1 MRKIRMKNFRFT
13 PWFVVLA
20 FAASLASCSEDGG
33 GGDGGPATL
42 ETGLFGTIEGA
53 SGALSGVT
61 VEVNGVSAT
70 TDSSGEYVI
79 QTDTGPAVVRFKAD
93 GYLPTVRKVT
103 IADGSPTAAHLTL
116 QPRATATPVNADDG
130 GMVSGARSA
139 SVTIEPGALSG
150 PGGTSVTGMVDVY
163 LTPVDPSDS
172 DEVQALT
179 GSFEGQSNAGTSLLE
194 SFGMVDV
201 TIMQGDDELQVAPG
215 ETLEIRIP
223 APAGA
228 VPSELPATMPLWSLD
243 EDSGQWVEEG
253 TATLDEVTNTYVG
266 QISHM
271 SAWNADKE
279 AEATCITGLAVDSN
293 GDPIAGA
300 EVDAKGLDYFGS
312 STGSTGADGR
322 FYIPVRKSSEV
333 SVAVSHDNE
342 GGQIRN
348 VTSGGEDTTVPPTA
362 GDPRCTDVG
371 TFTIQR
377 GVVLLADGTVVTC
390 DNARAAGVF
399 SGTCA
404 EGFGDIFLCW
414 NPQGSCTVGTT
425 GVVYENG
432 ARVDTNISG
441 NSQFISSSGEV
452 CGTSM
457 LDLGSTED
465 EIVVNFTN
473 QSDETYTLV
482 TGASSDITIICPNEE
497 TVTLTAEEQQV
508 LEACTNSAGD
518 GESVC
523 EVDIGP
529 IDGTC
534 VSDADCLSLPGL
546 EVACCDIGIGTMS
559 CLPRSVCDSL

>member
-1 MRKIRMKNFRFT
+1 MKNVRFT

-20 FAASLASCSEDGG
+20 LGLSLASCSEDGG
-33 GGDGGPATL
+33 QGTGGQATL

-70 TDSSGEYVI
+70 TDSDGEYVI
-79 QTDTGPAVVRFKAD
+79 QTGSGPAVVNFEAD

-116 QPRATATPVNADDG
+116 LPRAAATPVDADVG
-130 GMVSGARSA
+130 GMVSGDRSA
-139 SVTIEPGALSG
+139 SVMIQPGALSG

-163 LTPVDPSDS
+163 LTPVDPSDD

-179 GSFEGQSNAGTSLLE
+179 GSFEGQSTEGTSLLE

-228 VPSELPATMPLWSLD
+228 NPSELPATMPLWSLD

-253 TATLDEVTNTYVG
+253 TATLDVATNTYVG
-266 QISHM
+266 EISHM
-271 SAWNADKE
+271 SAWNADKV
-279 AEATCITGLAVDSN
+279 AESTCITGLAVDNDGVS
-293 GDPIAGA
+293 IAGA
-300 EVDAKGLDYFGS
+300 EIDAKGIDYYGS
-312 STGSTGADGR
+312 STGTTGADGR
-322 FYIPVRKSSEV
+322 FYIPVRKNSEV
-333 SVAVSHDNE
+333 SVAVSHDKD

-348 VTSGGEDTTVPPTA
+348 ATSGGEDTTVPPTA
-362 GDPRCTDVG
+362 GDSRCTDVG

-377 GVVLLADGTVVTC
+377 GVVILADGSSVAC
-390 DNARAAGVF
+390 DNARAAAVF

-404 EGFGDIFLCW
+404 EGLGDIFACW
-414 NPQGSCTVGTT
+414 NPEGSCTLNENGIR
-425 GVVYENG
+425 YENG
-432 ARVDTNISG
+432 ARIDTNINGS
-441 NSQFISSSGEV
+441 SQFISSSGEV

-457 LDLGSTED
+457 LDFGSTED
-465 EIVVNFTN
+465 EIVVTFTN
-473 QSDETYTLV
+473 QNNETYTLV
-482 TGASSDITIICPNEE
+482 TGTSSDITIICPNDER
-497 TVTLTAEEQQV
+497 VTLTAEEQQV
-508 LEACTNSAGD
+508 LEACTDSSD
-518 GESVC
+518 EGESVC

-534 VSDADCLSLPGL
+534 ASDADCTSLPGL
-546 EVACCDIGIGTMS
+546 ELACCDVGIGTMM
-559 CLPRSVCDSL
+559 CLPRSVCDSI

>member
-1 MRKIRMKNFRFT
+1 MKNFRFNQ
-13 PWFVVLA
+13 WFVILA
-20 FAASLASCSEDGG
+20 FAACLASCSEDSEN
-33 GGDGGPATL
+33 GDGGQATL

-53 SGALSGVT
+53 SGALSSVT
-61 VEVNGVSAT
+61 VEVNGVSAM

-79 QTDTGPAVVRFKAD
+79 QTGSGPAVVSFKAD
-93 GYLPTVRKVT
+93 GYLPTVRRVT
-103 IADGSPTAAHLTL
+103 IADGSPTAAHVTL
-116 QPRATATPVNADDG
+116 QRRATATPVDADSG

-139 SVTIEPGALSG
+139 SVMIEPGELSG

-179 GSFEGQSNAGTSLLE
+179 GSFEGQSTAGTSLLE

-243 EDSGQWVEEG
+243 EDSGRWVEEG
-253 TATLDEVTNTYVG
+253 TATLDEATNTYVG
-266 QISHM
+266 EISHM

-300 EVDAKGLDYFGS
+300 EIDTKGLDYFGS
-312 STGSTGADGR
+312 STGSTVADGR
-322 FYIPVRKSSEV
+322 FYIPVRKNSEV

-362 GDPRCTDVG
+362 GDPSCMDVG

-377 GVVLLADGTVVTC
+377 GVVVLADGSVVTC
-390 DNARAAGVF
+390 DNAQAAAVF
-399 SGTCA
+399 AGTCA
-404 EGFGDIFLCW
+404 EGFGGIFLCW
-414 NPQGSCTVGTT
+414 DPQGSCTVGAT
-425 GVVYENG
+425 GVSYENG
-432 ARVDTNISG
+432 ARLDTNISG
-441 NSQFISSSGEV
+441 NSTFISPSGEV
-452 CGTSM
+452 CGTSTF
-457 LDLGSTED
+457 DFGSTED
-465 EIVVNFTN
+465 EIVLNFTN
-473 QSDETYTLV
+473 QSNETYTLV

-518 GESVC
+518 GGSVC

-534 VSDADCLSLPGL
+534 VSDEDCASLPGL
-546 EVACCDIGIGTMS
+546 ELACCDIGIGTMS

>member
-1 MRKIRMKNFRFT
+1 MRKMRMKNFRFSQ
-13 PWFVVLA
+13 WFVILA
-20 FAASLASCSEDGG
+20 FAASLAGCSEDGEEG
-33 GGDGGPATL
+33 GSPQATL

-79 QTDTGPAVVRFKAD
+79 QTGTGPAVVSFKAD

-116 QPRATATPVNADDG
+116 QPRATATPVDADAG
-130 GMVSGARSA
+130 GMVSGARSS
-139 SVTIEPGALSG
+139 SVMIEPGALSG

-179 GSFEGQSNAGTSLLE
+179 GSFEGQSTAGTSLLE

-201 TIMQGDDELQVAPG
+201 TITQGDDELQVAPG

-266 QISHM
+266 EISHM
-271 SAWNADKE
+271 SAWNADKQT
-279 AEATCITGLAVDSN
+279 EATCITGLAVDSN

-300 EVDAKGLDYFGS
+300 EIDAKGLDYFGS
-312 STGSTGADGR
+312 SSGSTGADGR

-362 GDPRCTDVG
+362 GDSRCTDVG

-377 GVVLLADGTVVTC
+377 GVVLLADGSVVTC
-390 DNARAAGVF
+390 DNAQAAGVF
-399 SGTCA
+399 AGTCA

-425 GVVYENG
+425 GVMYQNG

-452 CGTSM
+452 CGTST
-457 LDLGSTED
+457 LDFGSTED

-473 QSDETYTLV
+473 QDNETYTLT
-482 TGASSDITIICPNEE
+482 TGASSDITIICPNDE
-497 TVTLTAEEQQV
+497 TFTLTAEEQQV
-508 LEACTNSAGD
+508 LEACTDIAGD
-518 GESVC
+518 GGSVC

-534 VSDADCLSLPGL
+534 VSDADCASLPGL
-546 EVACCDIGIGTMS
+546 ELACCDVGIGTMS